1 MIVKKNLAL
10 VLLCLTPT
18 ALLVL
23 FSIYG
28 DDCLDEKSAAALFD
42 QASQL
47 ERQGNLKAAYLKYKI
62 VDVTACENYEF
73 RAHAFNRAV
82 AIKEV
87 LGGP

>member
-28 DDCLDEKSAAALFD
+28 DDCLDEKSAAMLFD

-47 ERQGNLKAAYLKYKI
+47 ESQGNLKDAYNKYKI
-62 VDVTACENYEF
+62 IDVTACENYEL
-73 RAHAFNRAV
+73 RASAFKRAV
-82 AIKEV
+82 AINEV
-87 LGGP
+87 LNNP